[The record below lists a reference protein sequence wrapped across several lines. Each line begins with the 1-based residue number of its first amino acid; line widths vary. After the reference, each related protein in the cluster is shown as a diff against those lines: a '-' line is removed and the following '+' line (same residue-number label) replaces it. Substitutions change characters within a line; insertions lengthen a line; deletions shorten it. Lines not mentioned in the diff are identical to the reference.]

1 MSFNIAPASTLPI
14 AHVVKDKPTRY
25 YRRVSLHLTSPFL
38 LDPSFQAYKPG
49 HQDQDTYSSMLP
61 KSFDDGARRLNIPC
75 TSTHLMLIMGELLDQ
90 SFQTLFLLGTLVL
103 RRIGTIGN

>member
-1 MSFNIAPASTLPI
+1 
-14 AHVVKDKPTRY
+14 
-25 YRRVSLHLTSPFL
+25 
-38 LDPSFQAYKPG
+38 
-49 HQDQDTYSSMLP
+49 MLP

>member
-1 MSFNIAPASTLPI
+1 
-14 AHVVKDKPTRY
+14 
-25 YRRVSLHLTSPFL
+25 
-38 LDPSFQAYKPG
+38 
-49 HQDQDTYSSMLP
+49 MLP

-75 TSTHLMLIMGELLDQ
+75 TSTYLMLIMGELLDQ